1 MASKLQYGMA
11 SLLLEQLASKAAVD
25 AAIRGTKDRVL
36 VLRFGR
42 ASDTVCLQQDDILA
56 RCERELSKMA
66 RLCLVEAEQVPIY
79 CQYFDITLIPATIFF
94 VNGQHMK
101 VDYGTPDHTKFI
113 GAFRTK
119 QDFID
124 LVEGTLPI
132 LEQVIYR
139 GAKHGKS
146 IVNCPIEKSHIP
158 RYDLIYKDI

>member
-1 MASKLQYGMA
+1 MA
-11 SLLLEQLASKAAVD
+11 SLLLEQLSTKSAVD
-25 AAIRGTKDRVL
+25 DAIRGTKDRVL

-66 RLCLVEAEQVPIY
+66 RVCLVEAEQVPIY

-101 VDYGTPDHTKFI
+101 VDYSTPDHTKFI

-124 LVEGTLPI
+124 LVE
-132 LEQVIYR
+132 VIYR

-158 RYDLIYKDI
+158 QYDLIYKDI

>member
-1 MASKLQYGMA
+1 MS
-11 SLLLEQLASKAAVD
+11 SLLLEQLPGKSTVD
-25 AAIRGTKDRVL
+25 DAIRSTNNRVL

-42 ASDTVCLQQDDILA
+42 ASETLCLQQDDILA
-56 RCERELSKMA
+56 RCERELSRMA
-66 RLCLVEAEQVPIY
+66 RVCLVEADQVPIY

-101 VDYGTPDHTKFI
+101 VDYGTPDNTKFI

-124 LVEGTLPI
+124 LVE
-132 LEQVIYR
+132 VIYR

-146 IVNCPIEKSHIP
+146 IVPCPIEKSHILQ
-158 RYDLIYKDI
+158 YDLIYKDI

>member
-1 MASKLQYGMA
+1 MA
-11 SLLLEQLASKAAVD
+11 SLLLEHLKSKTAVD
-25 AAIRGTKDRVL
+25 DAIRSAKDRVL

-42 ASDTVCLQQDDILA
+42 ASDVVCLQQDDVLA

-66 RLCLVEAEQVPIY
+66 RVCLVEAEQVPIY
-79 CQYFDITLIPATIFF
+79 CQYFDITLIPATVFF

-124 LVEGTLPI
+124 LVE
-132 LEQVIYR
+132 VIYR

-146 IVNCPIEKSHIP
+146 IVACPIERSHIP
-158 RYDLIYKDI
+158 QYELIYKDI

>member
-1 MASKLQYGMA
+1 MSYALTSYILPQ
-11 SLLLEQLASKAAVD
+11 
-25 AAIRGTKDRVL
+25 
-36 VLRFGR
+36 
-42 ASDTVCLQQDDILA
+42 LA

-66 RLCLVEAEQVPIY
+66 RVCLVEAE
-79 CQYFDITLIPATIFF
+79 QYFDITLIPATIFF

-101 VDYGTPDHTKFI
+101 VDYRCVLRWRRHSVTAAELQRYTPDHTKFI

-124 LVEGTLPI
+124 LVE
-132 LEQVIYR
+132 VIYR

-158 RYDLIYKDI
+158 QYDLIYKDI

>member
-1 MASKLQYGMA
+1 MA
-11 SLLLEQLASKAAVD
+11 SLLLEQLSTKSAVD
-25 AAIRGTKDRVL
+25 DAIRGTKDRVL

-42 ASDTVCLQQDDILA
+42 ASDTVCLQQDHILA

-66 RLCLVEAEQVPIY
+66 R
-79 CQYFDITLIPATIFF
+79 
-94 VNGQHMK
+94 HMK
-101 VDYGTPDHTKFI
+101 VDYSTPDHTKFI

-124 LVEGTLPI
+124 LVE
-132 LEQVIYR
+132 VIYR

-158 RYDLIYKDI
+158 QYDLIYKDI